1 MAEDEEEEEEE
12 EEEWEDAAGGN
23 EVEVE
28 VDAEGLA
35 SLKELGA
42 DGAEAALED
51 VPLGKRK
58 RGQKAATGASH
69 YRILQHVS
77 APFSGTLAGFLDL
90 MVHSSHQH

>member
-1 MAEDEEEEEEE
+1 MKQYHMRVAGVAADEES
-12 EEEWEDAAGGN
+12 EEEWEDAAEGK

-28 VDAEGLA
+28 VDAAGLA

-58 RGQKAATGASH
+58 RGQKAASGA
-69 YRILQHVS
+69 L
-77 APFSGTLAGFLDL
+77 PLFTLPHDL
-90 MVHSSHQH
+90 V